1 MRSRV
6 AIVSA
11 VALLLVVAYVR
22 AQQFGN
28 QSAKLLTLPEH
39 QCKGPS
45 FS

>member
-6 AIVSA
+6 AIASV

-28 QSAKLLTLPEH
+28 QPAKLL
-39 QCKGPS
+39 S
-45 FS
+45 FAATAVPIRFS